1 MKYSSS
7 VFTFLSIITFVFI
20 VSEAQAQDAP
30 VFSQFSLNKFQFNP
44 SYAAQNG
51 YHEVNIFYRKQWLG
65 IENAPE
71 AGAFN
76 IQAPVGRNVSLGLT
90 LVSNKTIL
98 LRTNSALATFAYR
111 VRLGYYHH
119 LNFGLA
125 GGIAMNNF
133 DLEAIGNSNDPAL
146 ANVLQKS
153 QYVTGQFGINYQFKN
168 LNIGFALPN
177 LFESKS
183 NSTQEFQEMKFNA
196 FLAKFGS
203 ASYDF
208 VLGNY
213 KISPVVIYRALDN
226 QQAQW
231 EGMVLATY
239 KNFLWIGASYR
250 EGYGITGLIGLRL
263 KGLLKV
269 GYAYEYPTGSI
280 SSATS
285 GSHEI
290 YLGSRFGKRDREEEF
305 YLLKQQKDS
314 LNQIAKEEVKVEP
327 TSAPETKEVKP
338 EEKQIEAAPEI
349 IIVAPAIAAAPVS
362 NIENKEVE
370 KPVENES
377 GNFYVVIGAYRNQQ
391 NALKQMRELRD
402 SNLLPQMLFIPDK
415 DYYYVYLRK
424 VDNRKDA
431 LEELIK
437 ERERNRFQGV
447 WIYKL
452 PPKK

>member
-208 VLGNY
+208 VLENY

>member
-7 VFTFLSIITFVFI
+7 VFTFLSIVASVFI
-20 VSEAQAQDAP
+20 VSLTQAQDAP
-30 VFSQFSLNKFQFNP
+30 IFSQFTLNRFQFNP

-51 YHEVNIFYRKQWLG
+51 YHELNIFYRKQWLG
-65 IENAPE
+65 VENAPE

-133 DLEAIGNSNDPAL
+133 DLEAIGNTNDPAL

-153 QYVTGQFGINYQFKN
+153 QYVAGQFGINYQFKN

-183 NSTQEFQEMKFNA
+183 NSSQEFQDIKFNA

-203 ASYDF
+203 VSYDF

-213 KISPVVIYRALDN
+213 QVSPVVIYRGLDN
-226 QQAQW
+226 QQTQW

-239 KNFLWIGASYR
+239 KNFLWVGASYR
-250 EGYGITGLIGLRL
+250 DGYGITGLIGLRL
-263 KGLLKV
+263 KGILKV
-269 GYAYEYPTGSI
+269 GYAYEYPTGDI
-280 SSATS
+280 SSATN

-290 YLGSRFGKRDREEEF
+290 YLGSRFGKRDREDEF

-314 LNQIAKEEVKVEP
+314 LKQIVKEEIKTEP
-327 TSAPETKEVKP
+327 ATETQEVKT
-338 EEKQIEAAPEI
+338 EEKQIEVAPEVI
-349 IIVAPAIAAAPVS
+349 LVAPIIAEAQVPNVES
-362 NIENKEVE
+362 KEVE
-370 KPVENES
+370 KEVENER
-377 GNFYVVIGAYRNQQ
+377 GNFYVVLGAYRSQQ

-402 SNLLPQMLFIPDK
+402 SNLLPQMLYIPAK
-415 DYYYVYLRK
+415 NYYYVYLQK
-424 VDNRKDA
+424 VDNRKAA

-447 WIYKL
+447 WIYQSPAPAKE
-452 PPKK
+452 